1 MPRRLITVQ
10 EAATLVSRSP
20 GRVYTWIREDRLCTW
35 EAEDGTL
42 RVDGQEALE
51 LEARMRRRKNN
62 TTRIA
67 A

>member
-10 EAATLVSRSP
+10 EAATLARRAVNT
-20 GRVYTWIREDRLCTW
+20 VYTWIREDRLCSW
-35 EAEDGTL
+35 EEVDGTL
-42 RVDGQEALE
+42 RVDASEVIE